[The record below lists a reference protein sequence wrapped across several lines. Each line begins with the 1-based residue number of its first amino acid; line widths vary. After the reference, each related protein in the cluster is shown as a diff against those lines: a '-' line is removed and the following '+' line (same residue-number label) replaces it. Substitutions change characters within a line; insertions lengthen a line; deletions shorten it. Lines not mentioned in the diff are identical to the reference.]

1 MENPATPLYKQRMTK
16 VHYSI
21 LAICFLM
28 NMCDGMDVMV
38 ISYTANSIIKEWHI
52 TPANFGFVFSAG
64 LMGMAVGAMF
74 LASLADIFGRKPLIL
89 ITACCMG
96 AGIFLTG
103 YVHSIEQLIA
113 FRFISGLF
121 IGCMLACTSAMAAE
135 YATEKTKNFWVSAVM
150 SGYPVGAVL
159 SGLAAN
165 NLIVN
170 YGWRAMYFF
179 AGITTLLTIP
189 FIFFLLKES
198 LEFLYKKQP
207 ANALQ
212 KVNSI
217 LAAMKSAPAIIL
229 PEKAINTNKTAVT
242 SLFSSD
248 KKKVTLILWVA
259 FFLSFAVLYF
269 LTSWIPKLASIAGL
283 SDKLSIYSGIFFN
296 LGAFTG
302 IITQGWL
309 SAKFG
314 LRKVICYFLL
324 STALLMMLFGF
335 FSGSFLLLLFC
346 LIGFGIQG
354 GFIGLYAVAARI
366 YPTEIRSTGIGWA
379 IGFGRLGAIIG
390 PFIGGF
396 LISSGTSLSLSF
408 IAFAILV
415 IVAGIITLFIKS
427 PGVS

>member
-1 MENPATPLYKQRMTK
+1 MENQAIHLYKTKMTK

-38 ISYTANSIIKEWHI
+38 ISYTANSIIKEWHVA
-52 TPANFGFVFSAG
+52 PENFGFVFSAG
-64 LMGMAVGAMF
+64 LIGMAAGAMF
-74 LASLADIFGRKPLIL
+74 LASLADIFGRKPLI
-89 ITACCMG
+89 IISACCMG
-96 AGIFLTG
+96 AGIFFTG
-103 YVHSIEQLIA
+103 YINSLEQLIA

-121 IGCMLACTSAMAAE
+121 IGCMLACSSAMAAE
-135 YATEKTKNFWVSAVM
+135 YATEKTKNFWISVVM

-165 NLIVN
+165 NLIAN

-179 AGITTLLTIP
+179 AGIATLLTIP
-189 FIFFLLKES
+189 FVFFLLKES
-198 LEFLYKKQP
+198 LEFLFKKQP

-212 KVNSI
+212 KANGI
-217 LAAMKSAPAIIL
+217 LAAMKLVPVTVL
-229 PEKAINTNKTAVT
+229 PEKEINTNKTAVT

-248 KKKVTLILWVA
+248 KKRVTLILWSA
-259 FFLSFAVLYF
+259 FFLSFAALYF

-296 LGAFTG
+296 LGAFIG
-302 IITQGWL
+302 IITQGYL

-314 LRKVICYFLL
+314 LRKVICWFLL
-324 STALLMMLFGF
+324 STALLMMLFGAF
-335 FSGSFLLLLFC
+335 TGSFLLILFC

-379 IGFGRLGAIIG
+379 IGFGRLGAILG

-427 PGVS
+427 PEVS